1 MTFELESNHAGY
13 KDGLKKAQ
21 SEGNQKLYLIQL
33 AWGWCKIS
41 SATACGLLNMSAL
54 IIRKILHSWSE

>member
-13 KDGLKKAQ
+13 KDG
-21 SEGNQKLYLIQL
+21 EGNQKLYLIQL

-41 SATACGLLNMSAL
+41 SATACGLWNMSAL